1 MYIINKLL
9 LFSFLFVGLIAKAQ
23 GVIET
28 FDYAHLTSTDKVGE
42 HCQLTFSVGS
52 GKSNPMLLST
62 SHAVSFYLPPQYFVL
77 L

>member
-9 LFSFLFVGLIAKAQ
+9 LFSFLFVGLMARAQ

-42 HCQLTFSVGS
+42 HCQLAFR
-52 GKSNPMLLST
+52 
-62 SHAVSFYLPPQYFVL
+62 
-77 L
+77 